1 MRKPHSYSRR
11 ICVKTLAAAVA
22 SLALLGAAHAQANAD
37 AAYPSRPI
45 TLVVPHPPGGSVDGL
60 ARIFAVKLGEELK
73 QTVIVENRAGASGMV
88 GASVVARSAPDGYT
102 LYLNASIHNIN
113 PLLYQKKM
121 TFDAVK
127 DFTPVSGLAQGA
139 LIFSVS
145 NTVPAKTVREFVGAV
160 KAAPGKYSF
169 ATTGFGSAGH
179 LAIAQFAYEAGLA
192 DLQIPIVLYKGG
204 GPALSDL
211 AGGQV
216 QALIDPMLSSLPMAK
231 AGKIRAIAV
240 TGSKRSPLL
249 PDVPTMQEEGLK
261 NFEFY
266 SWYGLWAPAKL
277 PDPIRQKLDAAAQKI
292 MTEPSMKA
300 QLENLG
306 FESGYRNS
314 ADFTQYIASE
324 TGRYRSIIE
333 NAKITAE

>member
-1 MRKPHSYSRR
+1 MRKPLSYSRR